1 MDEAGRGPIAG
12 PVAVGA
18 VLVNTP
24 FLKRLSQKR
33 LWWHK
38 INDSKKLSPQERDW
52 LYRRIAKELPW
63 GVGMASA
70 KYIDRHGIKKA
81 IKKAARLAVRNLG
94 VKPEIVLQDGNQSF
108 LKIKNCSHRIII
120 QGDNRL
126 WSIACASILAKVTR
140 DRFMGKIARRYPKYN
155 FQKHKGYG
163 TRSHVSLLKKHGPCC
178 HHRYSFA
185 PLKNRARQ
193 KSSDKN

>member
-70 KYIDRHGIKKA
+70 KYIDRH
-81 IKKAARLAVRNLG
+81 
-94 VKPEIVLQDGNQSF
+94 
-108 LKIKNCSHRIII
+108 
-120 QGDNRL
+120 
-126 WSIACASILAKVTR
+126 
-140 DRFMGKIARRYPKYN
+140 
-155 FQKHKGYG
+155 
-163 TRSHVSLLKKHGPCC
+163 
-178 HHRYSFA
+178 
-185 PLKNRARQ
+185 
-193 KSSDKN
+193 